1 MTLTQLALL
10 IFISL
15 AGGWLLPARWR
26 TWALALLSLLAIYWL
41 QPAVAVRG
49 LDFWLPTAALGL
61 ALLTWAV
68 CRPLPETLTEAANQP
83 HPGNLSRADIA
94 ALAIVLLL
102 VLLAALNR
110 YLPAACCLTPGR
122 PPQAGAV
129 LVGLGVILALALLGW
144 RLRAHPLMPLFV
156 IFLLVSAFIA
166 LKSEPLSRLA
176 SAALR
181 SATGQDAALASA
193 LDLRWL
199 GYSYLAFRLLHV
211 LRDAQEKKRYP
222 ASLPE
227 FLAYALFFPAY
238 TSGPIDRL
246 PRFLT
251 DLREAPGDLRQE
263 ALDRRLDL
271 RDGSLRLLQ
280 GTVKKYVL
288 ADTLALFSLNA
299 ANALQV
305 SSPVWMWLLLYAYAL
320 RLYLDFSGYT
330 DIAIGLGRWLGIR
343 LPENF
348 NAPYLK
354 TNLTSF
360 WNAWHITLAQWFRAY
375 FFNPLTRWLRTRPSK
390 PPTWAI
396 ILTGQVGV
404 MLLIGLWHGLTWNFA
419 LWGLWHAAGLFV
431 HNRWSEW
438 QRARASSAP
447 AGLWAQRLLSAGG
460 WLLTFNFTSLGW
472 VWFAL
477 PDVQTSLHVFRVLT
491 GLQP

>member
-1 MTLTQLALL
+1 
-10 IFISL
+10 
-15 AGGWLLPARWR
+15 
-26 TWALALLSLLAIYWL
+26 
-41 QPAVAVRG
+41 
-49 LDFWLPTAALGL
+49 
-61 ALLTWAV
+61 
-68 CRPLPETLTEAANQP
+68 
-83 HPGNLSRADIA
+83 
-94 ALAIVLLL
+94 
-102 VLLAALNR
+102 
-110 YLPAACCLTPGR
+110 
-122 PPQAGAV
+122 
-129 LVGLGVILALALLGW
+129 
-144 RLRAHPLMPLFV
+144 
-156 IFLLVSAFIA
+156 
-166 LKSEPLSRLA
+166 LKSEPLARTA

-181 SATGQDAALASA
+181 TATRQDASLASA

-227 FLAYALFFPAY
+227 FLSYALFFPAY

-251 DLREAPGDLRQE
+251 DLRQEQLEQRQN
-263 ALDRRLDL
+263 LQS
-271 RDGSLRLLQ
+271 GGLRLLQ
-280 GTVKKYVL
+280 GAVKKYVL

-305 SSPVWMWLLLYAYAL
+305 SSPWWMWLLLYAYAL

-330 DIAIGLGRWLGIR
+330 DIAIGLGRFFGIR

-375 FFNPLTRWLRTRPSK
+375 FFNPLTRWLRTRPAK
-390 PPTWAI
+390 PPIWTI
-396 ILTGQVGV
+396 ILVGQVVV

-438 QRARASSAP
+438 QRARGWSAP
-447 AGLWAQRLLSAGG
+447 TEPWKQRMLAAGG
-460 WLLTFNFTSLGW
+460 WLLTFNFASLGW

-477 PDVQTSLHVFRVLT
+477 PDMQSSLHVLQVLL
-491 GLQP
+491 GLKS